1 MWMSVCFPSVV
12 CVCVCV
18 CARARVHVFAWYP
31 QKPEEGM
38 RASGSRVTV

>member
-12 CVCVCV
+12 CVHTHAYV
-18 CARARVHVFAWYP
+18 RVHVFAWYP